1 MSPVPLGWSLPRGAV
16 QGELLGHCLA
26 WRELDPL
33 LQTGLLG
40 LALPTLGQGGTYPRG
55 KSKAAILLSFP
66 SFALRRGWSS
76 KRVRKEP
83 PDIPG
88 AVAAGSGVLWWSWS
102 GALSQ
107 REQEGKALCFP
118 LACSVGSWL
127 PGCVGASQFPVRALS
142 SSGQGMEGRVSV
154 WGQPGGLS
162 YPPVRGSS

>member
-16 QGELLGHCLA
+16 QGELLGRCLA
-26 WRELDPL
+26 WRELDLL

-55 KSKAAILLSFP
+55 KSKAAILLSFL

-76 KRVRKEP
+76 KHVRKEP

-118 LACSVGSWL
+118 LACSVAVWL
-127 PGCVGASQFPVRALS
+127 VAAWLCWCITIPCESSLLLWAGAGGTGQCPGTA
-142 SSGQGMEGRVSV
+142 QGD
-154 WGQPGGLS
+154 
-162 YPPVRGSS
+162 